1 MQDAEVEKLVAA
13 ANGDCE
19 SCTVHGT
26 IYLFSNSCLDLVNVV
41 CDRNPS
47 LPYCNRSVLRRKEAD
62 SPDDPFKEQFVPIN
76 TEEEESE
83 LEESTEF
90 EEETTKRTSVIQFIS
105 LYHADS
111 IAAPES
117 ALHRISNATERKGLE
132 KRFTLRSRYCPVNQY
147 TFQTTCLP
155 GKKLRYDLQ
164 VFCQEFSEMCGVPNI
179 NLYPSRH
186 ADPTDEGRPKGYGQ
200 KQKNGQLGLGKSF
213 GFGLGAIPGFEVVT
227 SQGADI
233 GKGNIPFLNQ
243 IGGIILNQGMELGA
257 LGHRTG
263 KGPARSM
270 NALTHGY
277 PSFGIGGE
285 PNNGD
290 KKLSQEVLKSFGI
303 PNLPGL
309 NKVFGKLG
317 GNRSNK
323 RVRGYEPGYGALN
336 PNAPVA
342 IGKVDHDAINLPG
355 GFGEVEIEKGGGFGI
370 GKK

>member
-1 MQDAEVEKLVAA
+1 MFHYV
-13 ANGDCE
+13 
-19 SCTVHGT
+19 S
-26 IYLFSNSCLDLVNVV
+26 
-41 CDRNPS
+41 
-47 LPYCNRSVLRRKEAD
+47 
-62 SPDDPFKEQFVPIN
+62 
-76 TEEEESE
+76 
-83 LEESTEF
+83 
-90 EEETTKRTSVIQFIS
+90 
-105 LYHADS
+105 
-111 IAAPES
+111 
-117 ALHRISNATERKGLE
+117 
-132 KRFTLRSRYCPVNQY
+132 KRFTLHSRYCPVNQY

-164 VFCQEFSEMCGVPNI
+164 VFCQEFADMCGVPNI

-186 ADPTDEGRPKGYGQ
+186 GDPTDEGRPKGYGQ
-200 KQKNGQLGLGKSF
+200 EQKNGQLGLGKSF
-213 GFGLGAIPGFEVVT
+213 GFGLGAIPVHKDRLIFVI
-227 SQGADI
+227 A
-233 GKGNIPFLNQ
+233 Q

-277 PSFGIGGE
+277 PSLGIGGE

-309 NKVFGKLG
+309 NKVQRFQLSEKKRNVFNGTRRHCCCINKCFALSVFGKLG

-355 GFGEVEIEKGGGFGI
+355 GFGEVEIEKGGGFGV
-370 GKK
+370 GKR